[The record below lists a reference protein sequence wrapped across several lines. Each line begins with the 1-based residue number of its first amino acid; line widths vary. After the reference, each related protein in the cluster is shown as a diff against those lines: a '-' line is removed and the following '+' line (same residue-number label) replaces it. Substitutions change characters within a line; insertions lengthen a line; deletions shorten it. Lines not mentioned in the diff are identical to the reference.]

1 MQWRKIFFRVLQSDS
16 MMFSWSGYNWGIFVL
31 VGHLSTAPNLPGS
44 FEHGY
49 VVVASRWKHL
59 SGSCCEHEQSDC
71 KVKLGL
77 NVREDRVRVRARTL
91 SYEPPR
97 HVGPFH
103 LVSLDGRTSSRTLRM
118 YEEGSHFSTV
128 MVVTAK
134 TPPPT
139 LAGLESARSMSNA
152 R

>member
-44 FEHGY
+44 FAHGY

-77 NVREDRVRVRARTL
+77 NVREDRVRVRATFCFQGIKESISGLVPFSSSCLQTPCSANRLLFFLLFTVP
-91 SYEPPR
+91 SR
-97 HVGPFH
+97 HPANRIDAI
-103 LVSLDGRTSSRTLRM
+103 L
-118 YEEGSHFSTV
+118 
-128 MVVTAK
+128 
-134 TPPPT
+134 
-139 LAGLESARSMSNA
+139 
-152 R
+152 